1 VVSSDNSET
10 DKSESDASSTV
21 SSESG
26 SSGCFNGANLTNGKT
41 IEKNSSN
48 SSEWTLLDL
57 YSGCGA
63 MSTGLCLGAT
73 LAGVKLVTV
82 CRAVLLNN
90 LVNLAAIIGAIS
102 NDFIYHFVEV
112 GCRYQFPCM

>member
-1 VVSSDNSET
+1 MVSSDNPET

-21 SSESG
+21 SSEGG
-26 SSGCFNGANLTNGKT
+26 SSDCSNDNPTNGKT

-48 SSEWTLLDL
+48 SSEWALLDL

-73 LAGVKLVTV
+73 LAEVKLVTV
-82 CRAVLLNN
+82 CRAV
-90 LVNLAAIIGAIS
+90 
-102 NDFIYHFVEV
+102 FF
-112 GCRYQFPCM
+112 